1 MKISVFA
8 RTSEKKSDPK
18 QNRRQGEVPGVI
30 YGLDQANH
38 NIFVKKDELEMVLRK
53 LPKGLLP
60 TTVFEV
66 QDGNQKFSALVK
78 EIQYHPTSYAVLHI
92 DFLRLADE
100 IPVTINVPIKIV
112 GEGDCVGIK
121 LGGFLR
127 QAIRTLKVS
136 CLPKDIPQEF
146 SLDIREMNIADSKTL
161 RDIPIPD
168 RVRPLVGLREVAV
181 VIAKKV

>member
-1 MKISVFA
+1 M
-8 RTSEKKSDPK
+8 
-18 QNRRQGEVPGVI
+18 
-30 YGLDQANH
+30 
-38 NIFVKKDELEMVLRK
+38 
-53 LPKGLLP
+53 
-60 TTVFEV
+60 
-66 QDGNQKFSALVK
+66 
-78 EIQYHPTSYAVLHI
+78 
-92 DFLRLADE
+92 
-100 IPVTINVPIKIV
+100 
-112 GEGDCVGIK
+112 
-121 LGGFLR
+121 R